1 MAEYI
6 LEERDREVVQ
16 EILLE
21 YSAKANQAVD
31 AYFSALIRRARLPP
45 VANGYTLDNE
55 ADPTKSTKLIPRGN
69 T

>member
-1 MAEYI
+1 MEYI
-6 LEERDREVVQ
+6 LDDRDREVVQ

-21 YSAKANQAVD
+21 HSLVANKAVD
-31 AYFSALIRRARLPP
+31 AYFSALIKRAKLPP

-55 ADPTKSTKLIPRGN
+55 GDPAKSTKLIPRGR